1 MALQLRR
8 GSDAE
13 RIAITFA
20 EGELVYTTDTKKIW
34 IGDGVTAGGVNVT
47 AEVELSPSQLDKN
60 LSLNNFTINGA
71 GTIDITGDITTTGN
85 LSVTGNITDVVDITI
100 TGNFSTT
107 RSITS
112 VVDVTASG
120 TISGNLSGDGSLITN
135 LPIDGNAYQIDVKAK
150 DNSVIVDSTTK
161 TFNGT
166 FVGDG
171 SGLTNLP
178 IQPGGFVNGAT
189 YNLTVSANDATI
201 LVNSATKEF
210 KTQNLTIANSQIIN
224 SSSNEVEI
232 IQSTNDPNAVL
243 SLHIPADGSF
253 RLNSYNG
260 TFASKE
266 DTIPGEL
273 LNNLRFS
280 GYNGGSY
287 RILGGIISQWDNSA
301 NFLDQYPAGKVG
313 IYAGGNGSVI
323 NFASFSG
330 STGTFESPIIKTGSY
345 ANAADRN
352 AKITKPEAGMI
363 ILLANDGS
371 GNAKFQ
377 GYTGEAWVNLN

>member
-60 LSLNNFTINGA
+60 LSLNNFTINGT

-107 RSITS
+107 GNITDVVDITS
-112 VVDVTASG
+112 SG
-120 TISGNLSGDGSLITN
+120 TISGSFSGDGSLLTN
-135 LPIDGNAYQIDVKAK
+135 LPIDGNSYQIDVKAT
-150 DNSVIVDSTTK
+150 DNSTIVNSTTK

-189 YNLTVSANDATI
+189 YNLTVSANDSTI
-201 LVNSATKEF
+201 LVDSATKELRTANITIVDN
-210 KTQNLTIANSQIIN
+210 KIVNRLNADLEIYSDSAVNDSTLTLN
-224 SSSNEVEI
+224 V
-232 IQSTNDPNAVL
+232 PVG
-243 SLHIPADGSF
+243 GSF
-253 RLNSYNG
+253 RINAYNG
-260 TFASKE
+260 TYQNKTNTVA
-266 DTIPGEL
+266 GNL
-273 LNNLRFS
+273 LNNIRFG
-280 GYNGGSY
+280 GYVNGSNK
-287 RILGGIISQWDNSA
+287 LVGGIISTWLPAADFNTSNPNSS
-301 NFLDQYPAGKVG
+301 VV
-313 IYAGGNGSVI
+313 IYAGNNSSNPNTLIFNGSV
-323 NFASFSG
+323 G
-330 STGTFESPIIKTGSY
+330 SVQANIFRTGSY
-345 ANAADRN
+345 ANAADRD
-352 AKITKPEAGMI
+352 AKISSPAAGMI
-363 ILLANDGS
+363 IFVVDADGL
-371 GNAKFQ
+371 GAPKFQ
-377 GYTGEAWVNLN
+377 GYNGTQWVNF